1 MSSRS
6 PSGDRVMANLLRIA
20 IHVSLLV
27 VCTGCSPVEEDSWK
41 HFQGGGQYR
50 ARTPAMSPDG
60 LVIVFSSPRKGN
72 GDIYQI
78 NRDGSRRIRLTN
90 SPAFETD
97 PIFSPDGSTIAFAR
111 EADGRRHIWLMDPD
125 GSKQR
130 QLTSGRVL
138 DDLSG
143 FSPDGS
149 ELILWRSPLSTGMGR
164 AVTSYAV
171 DLRSKQIRTLEAA
184 PVYSPD
190 GARVAWNPYNEPD
203 KLYEIWIA
211 EADGS
216 NKRLL
221 VSGHSPRFSPDGNT
235 IMYST
240 ENSHPG
246 RFWKMIDVDGS
257 NSREF
262 GRVEDPVFA
271 PDGKHVL
278 CSSPEWQREIW
289 KLDLDGSNRKRLQAP
304 TGYIDF
310 FRPCRDGFILKLVTD
325 DRVGD
330 IYVVDTDEWNVERVA
345 SMR

>member
-1 MSSRS
+1 MTSRITFF
-6 PSGDRVMANLLRIA
+6 L
-20 IHVSLLV
+20 LLV
-27 VCTGCSPVEEDSWK
+27 VCSGCLPVEEDSWQ
-41 HFQGGGQYR
+41 HYQSGGHYP
-50 ARTPAMSPDG
+50 ARTPAMAPDG
-60 LVIVFSSPRKGN
+60 SVIVFSSPRTGN

-78 NRDGSRRIRLTN
+78 NRDGTQLVRLTD
-90 SPAFETD
+90 SSAFETD
-97 PIFSPDGSTIAFAR
+97 PIFSSDGSIIAFAR
-111 EADGRRHIWLMDPD
+111 EADGRRHIWLMDRD

-138 DDLSG
+138 DDPWA

-149 ELILWRSPLSTGMGR
+149 ELILQRSPLSMGMGR
-164 AVTSYAV
+164 SVTSYAANP
-171 DLRSKQIRTLEAA
+171 RSKQIRTLEAS

-190 GARVAWNPYNEPD
+190 GARVAYGQYNEPN
-203 KLYEIWIA
+203 KIFEIWIA
-211 EADGS
+211 DADGS

-235 IMYST
+235 ILYST
-240 ENSHPG
+240 ENSDPG
-246 RFWKMIDVDGS
+246 SLWKMIDIDGS
-257 NSREF
+257 NSREL
-262 GRVEDPVFA
+262 GRVEGPVFA

-278 CSSPEWQREIW
+278 CLSPEWQREIW
-289 KLDLDGSNRKRLQAP
+289 KLEFDGSNRKRLQAP

-310 FRPCRDGFILKLVTD
+310 FRPCRDGFIIKLVTD